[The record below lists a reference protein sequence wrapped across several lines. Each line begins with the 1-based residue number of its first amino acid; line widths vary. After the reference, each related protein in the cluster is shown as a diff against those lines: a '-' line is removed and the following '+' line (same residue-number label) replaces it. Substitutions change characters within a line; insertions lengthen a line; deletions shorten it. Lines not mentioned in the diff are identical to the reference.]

1 MAVKDGRLLEGPPG
15 RGRFTAFETPIDKV
29 QRPAKGLKNAR
40 FATPKQHG
48 IAGQIVPSNG
58 SWSWCRQLLNCLPMK
73 KNRPV
78 LMLRCLGR
86 LPLQWQRQGS
96 ADIHSYIKVY
106 IYYIYYI
113 YIYNIYLCTKVYD
126 SINDDIND
134 PINGYYEIHM
144 SEYTY
149 NTYILHNITEYNE
162 MHMFSKGVAVPGFR
176 RATTCANSSSS
187 SRFAK
192 DGRF

>member
-1 MAVKDGRLLEGPPG
+1 MA
-15 RGRFTAFETPIDKV
+15 TAGVGGYT
-29 QRPAKGLKNAR
+29 
-40 FATPKQHG
+40 
-48 IAGQIVPSNG
+48 
-58 SWSWCRQLLNCLPMK
+58 QLY
-73 KNRPV
+73 
-78 LMLRCLGR
+78 
-86 LPLQWQRQGS
+86 QS
-96 ADIHSYIKVY
+96 VY
-106 IYYIYYI
+106 IYVYVYIYVCI
-113 YIYNIYLCTKVYD
+113 YIYLCTKVYD